1 MSHISWQSINPLEK
15 QWFGRILDP
24 MGMQG
29 DVMDELGLPAPKGW
43 PNMSEDPVIPRGP
56 DAPCSKVNNLKEE
69 RVLETPLGCQN
80 TFFGDSPAYQ
90 VICR

>member
-1 MSHISWQSINPLEK
+1 MNPVQERLLDRGLHPIRVQSN
-15 QWFGRILDP
+15 
-24 MGMQG
+24 
-29 DVMDELGLPAPKGW
+29 VMDEFGFPSAKGW
-43 PNMSEDPVIPRGP
+43 PNMPEDPVIPCGL
-56 DAPCSKVNNLKEE
+56 DAPCSEVNNLKEK